1 MPSGGI
7 DQDELGVLERTHLY
21 HRLLADGGTVTGVEC
36 HAVDLDR
43 ALGRNEVAVAFFPE
57 RVLGGLARLKSRAE
71 NPRIGADR
79 QGVAIARVAAR

>member
-1 MPSGGI
+1 MVCRVDHVIHDPPHGHPPPSGGI

-43 ALGRNEVAVAFFPE
+43 ALGRHEIAVAFFAE
-57 RVLGGLARLKSRAE
+57 RIFGGLARL
-71 NPRIGADR
+71 
-79 QGVAIARVAAR
+79 